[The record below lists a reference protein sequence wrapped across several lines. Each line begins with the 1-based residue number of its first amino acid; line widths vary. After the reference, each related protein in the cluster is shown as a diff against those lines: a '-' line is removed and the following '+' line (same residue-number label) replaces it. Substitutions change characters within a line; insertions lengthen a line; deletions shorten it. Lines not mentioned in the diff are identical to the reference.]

1 MKEHSDKKLVPHGI
15 KDFKG
20 SYEPKRKAKLCKEPG
35 IVSKQGVLVGGPLYF
50 NLLEVTW
57 RVIKYLLAI
66 KFDHKWLELVKYNY
80 QSYQE
85 KKRIISTKAR
95 DIRLN
100 NFDQG
105 KIKDEDIISSDP
117 LLHSVLFPVLF
128 TDISMWFSLDL

>member
-1 MKEHSDKKLVPHGI
+1 MSQ
-15 KDFKG
+15 
-20 SYEPKRKAKLCKEPG
+20 
-35 IVSKQGVLVGGPLYF
+35 SKVLVGGPLYF